1 MRALLQST
9 RIVFLLTL
17 LLSTAAYADVNS
29 LEATIDRNPVMLDEA
44 IRLTVTADGSADRD
58 AFDSSPLLKDFV
70 VGRTSVSSQ
79 TSIVNFDTK
88 RTTVWTT
95 TLFPRK
101 EGTFTI
107 PSLTIEG
114 KSTKPIQVK
123 VIPVQEQSNVARD
136 YFVTTD
142 IDVKEAYL
150 NQQLLYTVKLFL
162 SSNIERGSLQA
173 PEMQNAEITQLGEDK
188 QYTDI
193 VNGRR
198 YQIIERQFAVVP
210 QASGEFTLRGPIF
223 TGEVMAANTNQRF
236 GFFNR
241 TQQINRVGPD
251 ITVNIKPIPQGIDY
265 PWLPS
270 EMVRVD
276 EEWPQGDSFVAGEPV
291 TRIVTL
297 TALGVVEEQLPDIP
311 EFYPPNFKLYP
322 DQSNTTTVEKDQS
335 LISQRQTSLAIIP
348 TQPGNFVLPEITIPW
363 FNTLTQQTEY
373 ATIPARS
380 ITVTPASGANNA
392 NTPNSLDTP
401 SMSSASN
408 EDIQN
413 DIPSTATQPN
423 ASASNEDKPLDS
435 ASGEVNTDE
444 NTQLNWMVTGALLVL
459 FVIALTGWL
468 VTYRKLKQAQF
479 MGPGI
484 THRTGS
490 AQRPHSHAQ
499 WDEKAQFQN
508 LMSVIKAKDT
518 RLLTSALKQWIN
530 ALTSGKAQ
538 LSQFEGINA
547 SVNELYALRFSA
559 NKADASTQS
568 KQVMKALDKLSHEA
582 KLARS
587 EWKQKSEGNNNTL
600 SALYP
605 AS

>member
-17 LLSTAAYADVNS
+17 LVSAATYADVNS
-29 LEATIDRNPVMLDEA
+29 VEATIDRNPVMVDEA

-79 TSIVNFDTK
+79 TSIINFDTK

-107 PSLTIEG
+107 PALTIEG
-114 KSTKPIQVK
+114 KSTKPIEVK

-142 IDVKEAYL
+142 IDLKEAYL

-173 PEMQNAEITQLGEDK
+173 PEMQNAEITQLGDDR

-380 ITVTPASGANNA
+380 ITVTPASGANNVNTQNML
-392 NTPNSLDTP
+392 NTPSA
-401 SMSSASN
+401 SSASS

-423 ASASNEDKPLDS
+423 ASASNEGKPLDS
-435 ASGEVNTDE
+435 ASGKVNTDE
-444 NTQLNWMVTGALLVL
+444 NTQLNWMITGALFAL
-459 FVIALTGWL
+459 FVIALAGWL
-468 VTYRKLKQAQF
+468 FTYRKLKQFQM

-484 THRTGS
+484 TNKTGS
-490 AQRPHSHAQ
+490 AQRLHAYAQ

-518 RLLTSALKQWIN
+518 SSLTPVLKQWIA
-530 ALTSGKAQ
+530 ALTLGKAQ
-538 LSQFEGINA
+538 LSQFEGING
-547 SVNELYALRFSA
+547 SVNALYALRFSA
-559 NKADASTQS
+559 RKTDANHQS
-568 KQVMKALDKLSHEA
+568 KQMTEALEKLSSEI
-582 KLARS
+582 KLARN
-587 EWKQKSEGNNNTL
+587 EWKQKSTGSKHTL
-600 SALYP
+600 SNLYP

>member
-9 RIVFLLTL
+9 LIVFLLTL

-114 KSTKPIQVK
+114 KSTQPIQVK

-270 EMVRVD
+270 AMVRVD

-380 ITVTPASGANNA
+380 ITVAPASGANNA
-392 NTPNSLDTP
+392 NTPNRLDTP
-401 SMSSASN
+401 SISSASN

-413 DIPSTATQPN
+413 DIPSTAPQTN
-423 ASASNEDKPLDS
+423 ASASNENKPLDS
-435 ASGEVNTDE
+435 ASGDVSTDE
-444 NTQLNWMVTGALLVL
+444 STQLNWMVTGALLVL

-479 MGPGI
+479 MGVGI
-484 THRTGS
+484 TNKTGS
-490 AQRPHSHAQ
+490 AQRLHSYAQ

-518 RLLTSALKQWIN
+518 RLLTPALKQWIN

-559 NKADASTQS
+559 NKADANTQS

>member
-380 ITVTPASGANNA
+380 ITVAPASGANNA

-401 SMSSASN
+401 SISSASN

-413 DIPSTATQPN
+413 DIPTTAKQPN

-435 ASGEVNTDE
+435 ASGDVNTDE
-444 NTQLNWMVTGALLVL
+444 STQLNWMVTGALLVL

-484 THRTGS
+484 TNKTGS
-490 AQRPHSHAQ
+490 AQRPHSYAQ

-518 RLLTSALKQWIN
+518 RLLTPALKQWIN

-559 NKADASTQS
+559 NKADANTQS

>member
-9 RIVFLLTL
+9 LIVFLLTL

-114 KSTKPIQVK
+114 KSTQPIQVK

-270 EMVRVD
+270 AMVRVD

-380 ITVTPASGANNA
+380 ITVAPASGANNA

-423 ASASNEDKPLDS
+423 ASASNEGKPLDS
-435 ASGEVNTDE
+435 ASGEVNSDE
-444 NTQLNWMVTGALLVL
+444 NTQLNRMVTGALLVL
-459 FVIALTGWL
+459 FIIALTGWL

-479 MGPGI
+479 MGVGI
-484 THRTGS
+484 TNKTGS
-490 AQRPHSHAQ
+490 AQRLHSYAQ

-508 LMSVIKAKDT
+508 LMSVIKTKDT
-518 RLLTSALKQWIN
+518 RLLTPALKQWIN

-559 NKADASTQS
+559 NKADANTQS
-568 KQVMKALDKLSHEA
+568 KQFMKALDKLSHEA

-587 EWKQKSEGNNNTL
+587 EWKQKSEGSNNTL

>member
-9 RIVFLLTL
+9 RIVFLFTL
-17 LLSTAAYADVNS
+17 LVNAVAYADVNS

-114 KSTKPIQVK
+114 KSTKPIQVE

-188 QYTDI
+188 QYTEI

-380 ITVTPASGANNA
+380 ITVAPAGGANNA

-401 SMSSASN
+401 SISNASN

-423 ASASNEDKPLDS
+423 ASASNEGKPLES
-435 ASGEVNTDE
+435 TSGEVNTDE
-444 NTQLNWMVTGALLVL
+444 NTQLNWMVIGALLVL
-459 FVIALTGWL
+459 LVIALTGWL

-484 THRTGS
+484 TNKTGS
-490 AQRPHSHAQ
+490 AQRPHSYAQ

-518 RLLTSALKQWIN
+518 RLLTPALKQWIN

-559 NKADASTQS
+559 NKADANTQS

-587 EWKQKSEGNNNTL
+587 EWKQKSEGSNNTL

>member
-276 EEWPQGDSFVAGEPV
+276 EEWPQGDSFVTGEPV

-380 ITVTPASGANNA
+380 ITVAPASGANNA

-401 SMSSASN
+401 SISSASN

-413 DIPSTATQPN
+413 DIPSAAKQPN
-423 ASASNEDKPLDS
+423 ASASSEDKPLDS

-444 NTQLNWMVTGALLVL
+444 STQLNWMVTCALLVL
-459 FVIALTGWL
+459 FIIALTGWL

-484 THRTGS
+484 TNKTGS
-490 AQRPHSHAQ
+490 AQRPHSYAQ

-518 RLLTSALKQWIN
+518 RLLTPALKQWIN

>member
-9 RIVFLLTL
+9 LIVFLLTL

-101 EGTFTI
+101 EGMFTI

-270 EMVRVD
+270 AMVRVD

-380 ITVTPASGANNA
+380 ITVAPASGANNA

-423 ASASNEDKPLDS
+423 ASASNEDRPLDR
-435 ASGEVNTDE
+435 ASGEDNTDE

-479 MGPGI
+479 MGPGL
-484 THRTGS
+484 TNKTGS
-490 AQRPHSHAQ
+490 AQRPHSYAQ

-508 LMSVIKAKDT
+508 LMSVIKTKDT
-518 RLLTSALKQWIN
+518 RLLTPALKQWIN

-559 NKADASTQS
+559 NKADANTQS

>member
-270 EMVRVD
+270 AMVRVD
-276 EEWPQGDSFVAGEPV
+276 EEWPQGDSFVSGEPV

-380 ITVTPASGANNA
+380 ITVAPASGANNA
-392 NTPNSLDTP
+392 NTPNRLDTP
-401 SMSSASN
+401 SISSASN

-423 ASASNEDKPLDS
+423 ASASNENKPLDS

-490 AQRPHSHAQ
+490 AQRPHSYAQ

-530 ALTSGKAQ
+530 ALTSGNAQ

-559 NKADASTQS
+559 NKADANTQS

>member
-380 ITVTPASGANNA
+380 ITVAPASGANNA

-401 SMSSASN
+401 SISSASN

-435 ASGEVNTDE
+435 ASGDVSTDE
-444 NTQLNWMVTGALLVL
+444 STQLNWMVTGALLVL

-479 MGPGI
+479 MGPGL
-484 THRTGS
+484 TNKTGS
-490 AQRPHSHAQ
+490 AQRPHSYAQ

-518 RLLTSALKQWIN
+518 RLLTPALKQWIN

-559 NKADASTQS
+559 NKADANTQS

>member
-9 RIVFLLTL
+9 LIVFLLTL

-380 ITVTPASGANNA
+380 ITVAPASGANNA

-413 DIPSTATQPN
+413 DVPSTATQPN
-423 ASASNEDKPLDS
+423 ASASNENKPLDS
-435 ASGEVNTDE
+435 ASSKVNTDE

-468 VTYRKLKQAQF
+468 VTYRKLKKAQF

-490 AQRPHSHAQ
+490 AQRPHSYAQ

-538 LSQFEGINA
+538 LSQFEGINT

-559 NKADASTQS
+559 NKADANTQS

-587 EWKQKSEGNNNTL
+587 EWKQKREGNNNTL

>member
-9 RIVFLLTL
+9 LIVFLLTL

-114 KSTKPIQVK
+114 KSTQPIQVK

-380 ITVTPASGANNA
+380 ITVAPASGANNA

-401 SMSSASN
+401 SISSASN

-423 ASASNEDKPLDS
+423 ASASNEGKPLAS
-435 ASGEVNTDE
+435 ASGDVNTDE
-444 NTQLNWMVTGALLVL
+444 STQLNWMVTGALLVL

-484 THRTGS
+484 TNKTGS
-490 AQRPHSHAQ
+490 AQRPHSYAQ

-518 RLLTSALKQWIN
+518 RLLTPALKQWIN

-559 NKADASTQS
+559 NKADANTQS
-568 KQVMKALDKLSHEA
+568 KQVMKALDNLSHEA

>member
-1 MRALLQST
+1 MRVLS
-9 RIVFLLTL
+9 
-17 LLSTAAYADVNS
+17 LSTYLILFFAVFGNSSYADVNAV
-29 LEATIDRNPVMLDEA
+29 EATIDRNPVMLDEA
-44 IRLTVTADGSADRD
+44 IRLTITADGSVERD

-101 EGTFTI
+101 EGVFTI
-107 PSLTIEG
+107 PALTIEG
-114 KSTKPIQVK
+114 KRTKPIEVQ
-123 VIPVQEQSNVARD
+123 VIPVQEQSGVARD

-142 IDVKEAYL
+142 IDLTEAYL
-150 NQQLLYTVKLFL
+150 NQQLLYTVKLYL

-210 QASGEFTLRGPIF
+210 QASGEFILRGPIF

-251 ITVNIKPIPQGIDY
+251 ITVNIKPIPSDIDY

-276 EEWPQGDSFVAGEPV
+276 EEWPQGDVFVAGEPV

-322 DQSNTTTVEKDQS
+322 DQSNTTTVERDQN

-348 TQPGNFVLPEITIPW
+348 TEAGSFVLPEITIPW
-363 FNTLTQQTEY
+363 FNTLTEQTEY
-373 ATIPARS
+373 ATIPART
-380 ITVTPASGANNA
+380 ITVAAA
-392 NTPNSLDTP
+392 NTN
-401 SMSSASN
+401 
-408 EDIQN
+408 
-413 DIPSTATQPN
+413 STALQQVPDTSSNKN
-423 ASASNEDKPLDS
+423 ATDNPTLQTETSAPVTGEEKLNNQTTHIEE
-435 ASGEVNTDE
+435 SGQNNSVYFYLMLVIAVLWALT
-444 NTQLNWMVTGALLVL
+444 LIAWMVT
-459 FVIALTGWL
+459 
-468 VTYRKLKQAQF
+468 YKKLKHA
-479 MGPGI
+479 
-484 THRTGS
+484 S
-490 AQRPHSHAQ
+490 AAPINPASYSTNTFQHG
-499 WDEKAQFQN
+499 DEKSAYDH
-508 LMSVIKAKDT
+508 LISVAKQGKVKELDNALQQWLATLNDGKSQRAMPGDIAESAPLKSHMERIHKLRFSSSAKSNNNEHRELSESLKSLVQDIKDT
-518 RLLTSALKQWIN
+518 RTAWLKR
-530 ALTSGKAQ
+530 TKKA
-538 LSQFEGINA
+538 
-547 SVNELYALRFSA
+547 
-559 NKADASTQS
+559 T
-568 KQVMKALDKLSHEA
+568 
-582 KLARS
+582 
-587 EWKQKSEGNNNTL
+587 NTL
-600 SALYP
+600 SNLYP

>member
-114 KSTKPIQVK
+114 KSTQPIQVK
-123 VIPVQEQSNVARD
+123 VIPVQEKSNVARD

-270 EMVRVD
+270 AMVRVD

-380 ITVTPASGANNA
+380 ITVAPASGANNA

-401 SMSSASN
+401 SISSASN

-413 DIPSTATQPN
+413 DIPTTAKQPN

-435 ASGEVNTDE
+435 ASGDVSTDE
-444 NTQLNWMVTGALLVL
+444 STQLNWMVTCALLVL
-459 FVIALTGWL
+459 FIIALTGWL

-484 THRTGS
+484 TNKTGS
-490 AQRPHSHAQ
+490 AQRPHSYAQ

-518 RLLTSALKQWIN
+518 RLLTPALKQWIN

-559 NKADASTQS
+559 NKADANTQS

-587 EWKQKSEGNNNTL
+587 EWKQKSEGSNNTL

>member
-114 KSTKPIQVK
+114 KSTQPIQVK

-276 EEWPQGDSFVAGEPV
+276 EEWPQGDSFVTGEPV

-380 ITVTPASGANNA
+380 ITVAPASGASNA
-392 NTPNSLDTP
+392 NTQNSLDT
-401 SMSSASN
+401 SSISSASN

-413 DIPSTATQPN
+413 DIPSTATQTN
-423 ASASNEDKPLDS
+423 ASASNEGKPLNS

-484 THRTGS
+484 TNQTGS
-490 AQRPHSHAQ
+490 AQRPHSYAQ

>member
-1 MRALLQST
+1 MNVLSIST
-9 RIVFLLTL
+9 FFIFLF
-17 LLSTAAYADVNS
+17 LSVVSTSVNADVNAV
-29 LEATIDRNPVMLDEA
+29 EATIDKNPVMLDEA
-44 IRLTVTADGSADRD
+44 IRLTVTADGSAERD
-58 AFDSSPLLKDFV
+58 AFDSSSLLKDFV

-79 TSIVNFDTK
+79 TSIVNFNTK

-101 EGTFTI
+101 QGTFTI

-114 KSTKPIQVK
+114 KSTTPIQVR

-142 IDVKEAYL
+142 IDLKDAYL
-150 NQQLLYTVKLFL
+150 NQQLLYTVKLYL
-162 SSNIERGSLQA
+162 SNNIERGSLQA
-173 PEMQNAEITQLGEDK
+173 PEMTNAEITQLGEDK

-193 VNGRR
+193 VNGKR
-198 YQIIERQFAVVP
+198 YQIIERQFAMVP

-297 TALGVVEEQLPDIP
+297 TALGVVEEQLPEIP

-322 DQSNTTTVEKDQS
+322 DQSTTTTVEKDQN

-348 TQPGNFVLPEITIPW
+348 TEPGAFVLPEISIPW
-363 FNTLTQQTEY
+363 FNTLTEKTEF
-373 ATIPARS
+373 ATIPART
-380 ITVTPASGANNA
+380 INVVE
-392 NTPNSLDTP
+392 NTAQQGSTKDTSSQNVNSAVPLSPEQTNR
-401 SMSSASN
+401 A
-408 EDIQN
+408 
-413 DIPSTATQPN
+413 PN
-423 ASASNEDKPLDS
+423 ATTNPIDNNETGGKNGGTINTQTSLLYWAITCVIALLWVITLIALLATRKKLSEIRRAKDS
-435 ASGEVNTDE
+435 ASANRNPLTSSHNEPE
-444 NTQLNWMVTGALLVL
+444 AFKQLLKAAKQRDIPALDASLNQ
-459 FVIALTGWL
+459 WL
-468 VTYRKLKQAQF
+468 KTFKARNSQFTY
-479 MGPGI
+479 
-484 THRTGS
+484 S
-490 AQRPHSHAQ
+490 N
-499 WDEKAQFQN
+499 D
-508 LMSVIKAKDT
+508 
-518 RLLTSALKQWIN
+518 SALK
-530 ALTSGKAQ
+530 APVD
-538 LSQFEGINA
+538 QF
-547 SVNELYALRFSA
+547 YALRFSP
-559 NKADASTQS
+559 
-568 KQVMKALDKLSHEA
+568 
-582 KLARS
+582 LA
-587 EWKQKSEGNNNTL
+587 QQGNNSQQANSVIDALVDAVNTARNEYLKRDKKQSHTL

>member
-9 RIVFLLTL
+9 LIVFLLTL

-210 QASGEFTLRGPIF
+210 QASGEFALRGPIF

-380 ITVTPASGANNA
+380 ITVAPASGANNA

-401 SMSSASN
+401 SISSASN

-413 DIPSTATQPN
+413 DIPTTAKQPN

-444 NTQLNWMVTGALLVL
+444 STQLNWMVTCALLVL
-459 FVIALTGWL
+459 FIIALTGWL

-479 MGPGI
+479 MGPGL
-484 THRTGS
+484 TNKTGS
-490 AQRPHSHAQ
+490 AQRPHSYAQ

-518 RLLTSALKQWIN
+518 RLLTPALKQWIN

-547 SVNELYALRFSA
+547 SVNELYALHFSA
-559 NKADASTQS
+559 NKADANTQS

-587 EWKQKSEGNNNTL
+587 EWKQKSEGSNNTL

>member
-9 RIVFLLTL
+9 GIIFLLTQL
-17 LLSTAAYADVNS
+17 ISAAAYADVNS
-29 LEATIDRNPVMLDEA
+29 VEATIDRNPVMLDEA
-44 IRLTVTADGSADRD
+44 IRLTITADGSADRD

-114 KSTKPIQVK
+114 KSTKPIQVE

-142 IDVKEAYL
+142 IDLNEAYL

-276 EEWPQGDSFVAGEPV
+276 EEWPQGDNFVAGEPV

-348 TQPGNFVLPEITIPW
+348 TQPGDFVLPEITIPW
-363 FNTLTQQTEY
+363 FNTLTQKTEY

-380 ITVTPASGANNA
+380 ITVAPATGSSNPSKAIPTSDTTVDDTQSDLPSAAVKPDVDSGKEGK
-392 NTPNSLDTP
+392 P
-401 SMSSASN
+401 SDSIA
-408 EDIQN
+408 D
-413 DIPSTATQPN
+413 N
-423 ASASNEDKPLDS
+423 ASISER
-435 ASGEVNTDE
+435 
-444 NTQLNWMVTGALLVL
+444 TQFDWVVSIVLLALLLV
-459 FVIALTGWL
+459 ALIGWL
-468 VTYRKLKQAQF
+468 LTYRKLKQAQLAGLTNSTKPRF
-479 MGPGI
+479 NV
-484 THRTGS
+484 T
-490 AQRPHSHAQ
+490 AAL
-499 WDEKAQFQN
+499 DEKAQYQK
-508 LMSVIKAKDT
+508 LMAVIKAKDT
-518 RLLTSALKQWIN
+518 SSIPLTLKQWIN
-530 ALTSGKAQ
+530 ALTAGKAQ
-538 LSQFEGINA
+538 LSQFDGLNTAI
-547 SVNELYALRFSA
+547 NELYALRFSA
-559 NKADASTQS
+559 SQTGKGAQS
-568 KQVMKALDKLSHEA
+568 EQVSKTLEKLTDEIKQ
-582 KLARS
+582 ARS
-587 EWKQKSEGNNNTL
+587 KWQQTGAKNSHTL
-600 SALYP
+600 SNLYP

>member
-101 EGTFTI
+101 EGMFTI

-380 ITVTPASGANNA
+380 ITVAPASGANNA

-401 SMSSASN
+401 SISSASN

-413 DIPSTATQPN
+413 DIPTTAKQPN

-444 NTQLNWMVTGALLVL
+444 STQLNWMVTCALLVL
-459 FVIALTGWL
+459 FIIALTGWL

-479 MGPGI
+479 MGPGL
-484 THRTGS
+484 TNKTGS
-490 AQRPHSHAQ
+490 AQRPHSYAQ

-518 RLLTSALKQWIN
+518 RLLTPALKQWIN

-559 NKADASTQS
+559 NKADANTQS

>member
-9 RIVFLLTL
+9 LIVFLLTL

-380 ITVTPASGANNA
+380 ITVAPASGANNA
-392 NTPNSLDTP
+392 NTPNRLDTP
-401 SMSSASN
+401 SISSASN

-413 DIPSTATQPN
+413 DIPSTAKQPN
-423 ASASNEDKPLDS
+423 ASASNENKPLDS

-444 NTQLNWMVTGALLVL
+444 STQLNWMVTGALLVL

-479 MGPGI
+479 MGVGI
-484 THRTGS
+484 TNKTGS
-490 AQRPHSHAQ
+490 AQRLHSYAQ

-518 RLLTSALKQWIN
+518 RLLTPALKQWIN

-587 EWKQKSEGNNNTL
+587 EWKQKSEGSNNTL

>member
-9 RIVFLLTL
+9 LIVFLLTL

-380 ITVTPASGANNA
+380 ITVAPASGANNA

-423 ASASNEDKPLDS
+423 ASASNENKPLDS
-435 ASGEVNTDE
+435 ASSKVNTDE

-468 VTYRKLKQAQF
+468 VTYRKLKKAQF

-490 AQRPHSHAQ
+490 AQRPHSYAQ

-518 RLLTSALKQWIN
+518 RLLTPALKQWIN

-559 NKADASTQS
+559 NKADANTQS

>member
-9 RIVFLLTL
+9 LIVFLLTL

-380 ITVTPASGANNA
+380 ITVAPASGANNA

-423 ASASNEDKPLDS
+423 ASASNENKPLDS
-435 ASGEVNTDE
+435 ASSKVNTDE

-490 AQRPHSHAQ
+490 AQRPHSYAQ

-518 RLLTSALKQWIN
+518 RLLTPALKQWIN

-559 NKADASTQS
+559 NKADANTQS

>member
-114 KSTKPIQVK
+114 KSTQPIQVK
-123 VIPVQEQSNVARD
+123 VIPVQEKSNVARD

-270 EMVRVD
+270 AMVRVD

-348 TQPGNFVLPEITIPW
+348 TQPGNFVLPDITIPW

-380 ITVTPASGANNA
+380 ITVAPASGANNA

-413 DIPSTATQPN
+413 DIPSAAKQPN
-423 ASASNEDKPLDS
+423 ASASSKDKPLDS

-444 NTQLNWMVTGALLVL
+444 STQLNWMVTCALLVL
-459 FVIALTGWL
+459 FIIALTGWL

-484 THRTGS
+484 TNKTGS
-490 AQRPHSHAQ
+490 AQRPHSYAQ

-518 RLLTSALKQWIN
+518 RLLTPALKQWIN
-530 ALTSGKAQ
+530 ALTSGNAQ
-538 LSQFEGINA
+538 LSQFERINA

-559 NKADASTQS
+559 NKADANTQS

>member
-9 RIVFLLTL
+9 LIVFLLTL

-380 ITVTPASGANNA
+380 ITVAPAGGANNA

-401 SMSSASN
+401 SISNASN

-444 NTQLNWMVTGALLVL
+444 STQLNWMVTCALLVL
-459 FVIALTGWL
+459 FIIALTGWL

-484 THRTGS
+484 TNKTGS
-490 AQRPHSHAQ
+490 AQRPHSYAQ

-518 RLLTSALKQWIN
+518 RLLTPALKQWIN

-587 EWKQKSEGNNNTL
+587 EWKRKSEGNNNTL

>member
-373 ATIPARS
+373 ASIPARS
-380 ITVTPASGANNA
+380 ITVAPASGANNA

-423 ASASNEDKPLDS
+423 ASASNENKPLDS
-435 ASGEVNTDE
+435 ASSKVNTDE

-468 VTYRKLKQAQF
+468 VTYRKLKKAQF

-490 AQRPHSHAQ
+490 AQRPHSYAQ

-538 LSQFEGINA
+538 LSQFEGINT

>member
-9 RIVFLLTL
+9 LIVFLLTL

-114 KSTKPIQVK
+114 KSTQPIQVK

-373 ATIPARS
+373 ASIPARS
-380 ITVTPASGANNA
+380 ITVAPASGANNA

-423 ASASNEDKPLDS
+423 ASASNENKPLDS
-435 ASGEVNTDE
+435 ASSKVNTDE

-468 VTYRKLKQAQF
+468 VTYRKLKKAQF

-490 AQRPHSHAQ
+490 AQRPHSYAQ

-538 LSQFEGINA
+538 LSQFEGINT

>member
-9 RIVFLLTL
+9 LIVFLLTL

-380 ITVTPASGANNA
+380 ITVAPASGANNA

-444 NTQLNWMVTGALLVL
+444 STQLNWMVTCALLVL

-484 THRTGS
+484 TNKTGS
-490 AQRPHSHAQ
+490 AQRPHSYAQ

>member
-101 EGTFTI
+101 EGMFTI

-276 EEWPQGDSFVAGEPV
+276 EEWPQGDSFVTGEPV

-380 ITVTPASGANNA
+380 ITVAPASGANNA

-423 ASASNEDKPLDS
+423 ASASNENKPLDS
-435 ASGEVNTDE
+435 ASGDVNSDE
-444 NTQLNWMVTGALLVL
+444 NTQLNRMVTGALLVL
-459 FVIALTGWL
+459 FIIALTGWL

-484 THRTGS
+484 TNKTGS
-490 AQRPHSHAQ
+490 AQRPHSYAQ

-518 RLLTSALKQWIN
+518 RLLTPALKQWIN

-538 LSQFEGINA
+538 LSQFERINA

-559 NKADASTQS
+559 NKADANTQS

-587 EWKQKSEGNNNTL
+587 EWKQKSEGDNNTL

>member
-9 RIVFLLTL
+9 LIVFLLTL

-114 KSTKPIQVK
+114 KSTQPIQVK

-380 ITVTPASGANNA
+380 ITVAPASGANNA

-401 SMSSASN
+401 SISSASN

-413 DIPSTATQPN
+413 DIPSTAKQPN
-423 ASASNEDKPLDS
+423 ASASNENKPLDS

-444 NTQLNWMVTGALLVL
+444 STQLNWMVTCALLVL
-459 FVIALTGWL
+459 FIIALTGWL

-484 THRTGS
+484 TNKTGS
-490 AQRPHSHAQ
+490 AQRPHSYAQ

-559 NKADASTQS
+559 NKADANTQS

>member
-9 RIVFLLTL
+9 LIVFLLTL

-114 KSTKPIQVK
+114 KSTQPIQVK

-380 ITVTPASGANNA
+380 ITVAPASGANNA

-401 SMSSASN
+401 SISSASN

-423 ASASNEDKPLDS
+423 ASASNEGKPLDS
-435 ASGEVNTDE
+435 ASGEVNSDE
-444 NTQLNWMVTGALLVL
+444 NTQLNRMVTGALLVL
-459 FVIALTGWL
+459 FIIALTGWL

-484 THRTGS
+484 TNKTGS
-490 AQRPHSHAQ
+490 AQRPHSYAQ

-518 RLLTSALKQWIN
+518 RLLTPALKQWIN

>member
-9 RIVFLLTL
+9 LIVFLLTL

-114 KSTKPIQVK
+114 KSTQPIQVK

-380 ITVTPASGANNA
+380 ITVAPASGANNA

-401 SMSSASN
+401 SISSASN

-413 DIPSTATQPN
+413 DIPSTAKQPN
-423 ASASNEDKPLDS
+423 ASASNENKPLDS

-444 NTQLNWMVTGALLVL
+444 STQLNWMVTCALFVL
-459 FVIALTGWL
+459 FIIALTGWL

-479 MGPGI
+479 MGVGI
-484 THRTGS
+484 TNKTGS
-490 AQRPHSHAQ
+490 AQRLHSYAQ

-518 RLLTSALKQWIN
+518 RLLTPALKQWIN

>member
-114 KSTKPIQVK
+114 KSTQPIQVK

-276 EEWPQGDSFVAGEPV
+276 EEWPQGDSFVTGEPV

-380 ITVTPASGANNA
+380 ITVAPASGANNA

-413 DIPSTATQPN
+413 DIPSAAKQPN
-423 ASASNEDKPLDS
+423 ASASSKDKPLDS

-444 NTQLNWMVTGALLVL
+444 STQLNWMVTCALLVL
-459 FVIALTGWL
+459 FIIALTGWL

-484 THRTGS
+484 TNKTGS
-490 AQRPHSHAQ
+490 AQRPHSYAQ

-518 RLLTSALKQWIN
+518 RLLTPALKQWIN

-559 NKADASTQS
+559 NKADANTQS

>member
-9 RIVFLLTL
+9 LIVFLLTL

-114 KSTKPIQVK
+114 KSTKPIQVE

-380 ITVTPASGANNA
+380 ITVAPASGANNA

-401 SMSSASN
+401 SISSASN

-444 NTQLNWMVTGALLVL
+444 STQLNWMVTCALLVL
-459 FVIALTGWL
+459 FIIALTGWL

-479 MGPGI
+479 MGVGI
-484 THRTGS
+484 TNKTGS
-490 AQRPHSHAQ
+490 AQRLHSYAQ

-518 RLLTSALKQWIN
+518 RLLTPALKQWIN

-559 NKADASTQS
+559 NKADANTQS